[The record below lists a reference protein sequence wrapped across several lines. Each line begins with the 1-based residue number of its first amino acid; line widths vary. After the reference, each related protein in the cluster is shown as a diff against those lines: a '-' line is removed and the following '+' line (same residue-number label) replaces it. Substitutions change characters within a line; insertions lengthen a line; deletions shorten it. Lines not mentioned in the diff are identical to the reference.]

1 MTNRHRCEFRMPWA
15 IAALVLIIAGCA
27 TPPPTNETAEL
38 DFANAVNVAT
48 DGLVAQTQKLP
59 GFLATV
65 DAKINKRGII
75 IDPMLDA
82 ASGQQTAAT
91 RQLEQRIVERL
102 QANFPQFEVL
112 PFQASSLPKAQYLL
126 TGTMTRI
133 AGRQPGARAA
143 FQINLA
149 LTELKTGTVVA
160 QASSRARDEGIDMN
174 PTPYYRDSP
183 VILVRDKIV
192 DGYIRTSATP
202 PGQPADPVY
211 FQRIA
216 TATLVNDG
224 TLAYNSERYQESL
237 NSYRSAQATPAGDQM
252 RVLNGIYLTTWRLG
266 KTAEAEQAFGQ
277 VVAFGLA
284 NNSLGVKFL
293 FNPGTTD
300 FWSDPKISG
309 PYAFWLRQIARQA
322 AVAKVCMIIVGH
334 TSHTGSEQLNDR
346 LSQQRAAYIKQ
357 RLDADAP
364 DLATRTRAQGMGYRE
379 NIVGTGTDDA
389 GDALDRRVEF
399 KITPC

>member
-1 MTNRHRCEFRMPWA
+1 M
-15 IAALVLIIAGCA
+15 
-27 TPPPTNETAEL
+27 
-38 DFANAVNVAT
+38 AT
-48 DGLVAQTQKLP
+48 DGLAAQTQKVP
-59 GFLATV
+59 AFLAGV
-65 DAKINKRGII
+65 DAKINKRTVV

-82 ASGQQTAAT
+82 SSAQQTVAT

-102 QANFPQFEVL
+102 QANYTQFDIL
-112 PFQASSLPKAQYLL
+112 PFQAANLGRTQYLL

-133 AGRQPGARAA
+133 PGRQPGARAA

-149 LTELKTGTVVA
+149 LTDMKTGTVVA

-183 VILVRDKIV
+183 ILLVRDKVV
-192 DGYIRTSATP
+192 DGYIRTSATA

-211 FQRIA
+211 FQRVTAA
-216 TATLVNDG
+216 TYVNEG
-224 TLAYNSERYQESL
+224 TLAYNNERYQESL
-237 NSYRSAQATPAGDQM
+237 NSYRSAQSTPAGDQL

-277 VVAFGLA
+277 VVALGLA

-293 FNPGTTD
+293 FNPGSTE

-322 AVAKVCMIIVGH
+322 AAAKVCMTIVGH
-334 TSHTGSEQLNDR
+334 TSHTGSEQFNDR

-357 RLDADAP
+357 RLDADAVE
-364 DLATRTRAQGMGYRE
+364 LASRTRAHGMGYRE
-379 NIVGTGTDDA
+379 NIVGTGSDDA

>member
-1 MTNRHRCEFRMPWA
+1 MMNFQRNEFPGLWA
-15 IAALVLIIAGCA
+15 CAALALIITGCA
-27 TPPPTNETAEL
+27 TAPATNETSEL
-38 DFANAVNVAT
+38 DFASAVNVAT
-48 DGLVAQTQKLP
+48 DSLAAQTQKMP
-59 GFLATV
+59 AFLAQV
-65 DAKINKRGII
+65 DAKLNKRGIV

-82 ASGQQTAAT
+82 ASGQQTVAT

-102 QANFPQFEVL
+102 QSNYAQFEVL
-112 PFQASSLPKAQYLL
+112 PFQTANLGKAQYLM
-126 TGTMTRI
+126 TGTLTRI
-133 AGRQPGARAA
+133 VGKQPSASAS

-149 LTELKTGTVVA
+149 LTEMKTGIVVA
-160 QASSRARDEGIDMN
+160 QASSRARGEGLDMN

-183 VILVRDKIV
+183 IILVKDKVV
-192 DGYIRTSATP
+192 DGYIRTSATV
-202 PGQPADPVY
+202 PGLPADPVY

-216 TATLVNDG
+216 AATLVNDG
-224 TLAYNSERYQESL
+224 TLAYNNEHYQDSL
-237 NSYRSAQATPAGDQM
+237 NSYRSAQATAAGDQL

-277 VVAFGLA
+277 VVALGLA

-309 PYAFWLRQIARQA
+309 PYAFWLRQIAKQTA
-322 AVAKVCMIIVGH
+322 ASKVCMTIVGH
-334 TSHTGSEQLNDR
+334 TSHSGSEALNDR

-357 RLDADAP
+357 RLDSDAGE
-364 DLATRTRAQGMGYRE
+364 LTSRTKATGMGYRE

-389 GDALDRRVEF
+389 SDALDRRVEF
-399 KITPC
+399 RITSC

>member
-1 MTNRHRCEFRMPWA
+1 MMHYLRFDLRTLLAC
-15 IAALVLIIAGCA
+15 AALFLIVTGCTTA
-27 TPPPTNETAEL
+27 PPTNETSEL
-38 DFANAVNVAT
+38 DFGSAVNVAT

-59 GFLATV
+59 AFLAQV
-65 DAKINKRGII
+65 DAKLNKRGVVV
-75 IDPMLDA
+75 DPMLDA

-91 RQLEQRIVERL
+91 RLLEQRIVERL
-102 QANFPQFEVL
+102 QSNYTQFDVL
-112 PFQASSLPKAQYLL
+112 AFQAGNLAKAQYLL
-126 TGTMTRI
+126 TGTLTRI
-133 AGRQPGARAA
+133 QGRQQGARAA

-149 LTELKTGTVVA
+149 LTDLKTGIVVA
-160 QASSRARDEGIDMN
+160 QASSRARDEGLDMN

-183 VILVRDKIV
+183 IILVKDKVV
-192 DGYIRTSATP
+192 DGYIQTCVTL
-202 PGQPADPVY
+202 PGRPADPVY

-224 TLAYNSERYQESL
+224 TLAYNSEHYQDSL
-237 NSYRSAQATPAGDQM
+237 NSYRSAQATAAGDQL

-266 KTAEAEQAFGQ
+266 RTAEAEQAFGQ
-277 VVAFGLA
+277 VVALGLS

-309 PYAFWLRQIARQA
+309 PYAFWLRQIARQTA
-322 AVAKVCMIIVGH
+322 ASKVCMTIVGH

-357 RLDADAP
+357 RLDTDAP
-364 DLATRTRAQGMGYRE
+364 ELASRTRATGMGFRE

-389 GDALDRRVEF
+389 SDALDRRVEF
-399 KITPC
+399 KITGC